1 MANTVVGL
9 YSSTS
14 VAREVID
21 DLTDNGFD
29 RSDIDLEESARS
41 GLSNELTRGGVPR
54 DDAEYYEEGVRD
66 GGSLVVLRAPEAK
79 TSQAVDI
86 MERHS
91 TRDAE
96 FLTNTDTDYDRDRE
110 VDRDTTATNTGARA
124 DTGRTVRTDGDQ
136 TIDVVE
142 ERLRVGKRMVERG
155 GVRIRSFVTETDVEE
170 DVTLRDETIHVDRRP
185 VDRAARDADF
195 DAFEERTIEMTET
208 DEEAVVS
215 KEARVVEEV
224 VIGKDVEERHET
236 VRDTVRRTN
245 VEVEEI
251 GADRSRDSDFRNYDN
266 DFRQHYETSDYKD
279 DYSYDQSEPAYRY
292 GYTLAND
299 ERYQGRDWNE
309 VEPDARREW
318 ESRNEGTWDNFKDSV
333 RYSWE
338 RARGRA

>member
-9 YSSTS
+9 YSTSS
-14 VAREVID
+14 VAQEVID
-21 DLTDNGFD
+21 DLIDNGFD
-29 RSDIDLEESARS
+29 RGDVDLEETARGDLAS
-41 GLSNELTRGGVPR
+41 ELTRGGVPQ
-54 DDAEYYEEGVRD
+54 DDADYYADGVRD

-91 TRDAE
+91 TRDAD
-96 FLTNTDTDYDRDRE
+96 FINNADRDLDTTADRDT
-110 VDRDTTATNTGARA
+110 DRDTTANTAR
-124 DTGRTVRTDGDQ
+124 TTRNDGDQ
-136 TIDVVE
+136 TLDVVE
-142 ERLRVGKRMVERG
+142 ERLRVGKRIVERG
-155 GVRIRSFVTETDVEE
+155 GVRVRTSVTETPVEQ

-185 VDRAARDADF
+185 VDRAASDADF
-195 DAFEERTIEMTET
+195 DAFEERTIEVTET

-224 VIGKDVEERHET
+224 VIGKTVEDRHET
-236 VRDTVRRTN
+236 VRDTVRRTD
-245 VEVEEI
+245 VDVEEI
-251 GADRSRDSDFRNYDN
+251 GADRSRDNDYRNYDN
-266 DFRQHYETSDYKD
+266 DFRQHYETTGSKS
-279 DYSYDQSEPAYRY
+279 DYSYEQSEPAYRY

-299 ERYQGRDWNE
+299 DRYSGRDWND